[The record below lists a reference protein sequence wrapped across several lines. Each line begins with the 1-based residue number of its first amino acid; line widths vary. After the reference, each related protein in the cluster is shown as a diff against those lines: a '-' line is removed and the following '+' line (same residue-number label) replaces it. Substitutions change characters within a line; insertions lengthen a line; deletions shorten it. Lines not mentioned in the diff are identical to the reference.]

1 MAGVNRSNVAVTDTF
16 DTWRIR
22 TNEVNTTLNEATQAS
37 TANTIIFRDDSQNYS
52 ANTATLTTINVTHG
66 TTTSAVTVTSA
77 LAADGTKASIIT
89 TGGIRAELKSIFAAD
104 VDVEGNL
111 GVDGNSVLGAQ
122 TTDTITFTGRVA
134 TGTHLLPIANNSSDL
149 GSSDLQFQ
157 KIFSEQNLIVATQD
171 VNANV
176 FSVTSANGAGHTAV
190 LKNDATVTGTV
201 LQVLS
206 DSSSTGT
213 RDIAKIVN
221 DNTSATGAT
230 ALHIQSDAG
239 RAVFIDANLAAGGY
253 ALEIDSEVATTNTMA
268 VDAATTT
275 ATGALFNFPSLTT
288 GSGIDVTTASSNLGT
303 AGAVVEISQ
312 TSGTMS
318 SANAAVLSVNQ
329 AGNGTYGLKI
339 NSTHA
344 TANSSLRIDSVATTE
359 NVIEVVDNSLS
370 SGDIL
375 NMSTSAAHSG
385 QMISLSSTATGDTAR
400 GEALLID
407 YRTANT
413 SANAIRV
420 TDGTADTFTVSSKG
434 DVTMAGN
441 LSVQGTTTQINTT
454 TTLARDKSIILGAQS
469 AIVTGATYTAASPPV
484 VTSSSHGLTNGQAI
498 FVVTSSA
505 TSSGTVGVPSES
517 LFTIANKTDNTFELE
532 ALAERVVLEDA
543 TVTGDAEG
551 FLILDSTDGTANA
564 GDNVIMQ
571 EDVDAS
577 GDSNRTFSF
586 VGPQTDAAVDDAGL
600 IIPGSTAAHTFKW
613 DDTDNYWKVDDS
625 FKVNSSGQFVFPKGT
640 TADRPAATVTS
651 GTLAA
656 ATPGAMRFNTS
667 SSKFEGI
674 ETGTTFQNMS
684 TESFSIAVA
693 IALG

>member
-1 MAGVNRSNVAVTDTF
+1 
-16 DTWRIR
+16 
-22 TNEVNTTLNEATQAS
+22 
-37 TANTIIFRDDSQNYS
+37 
-52 ANTATLTTINVTHG
+52 
-66 TTTSAVTVTSA
+66 
-77 LAADGTKASIIT
+77 
-89 TGGIRAELKSIFAAD
+89 
-104 VDVEGNL
+104 
-111 GVDGNSVLGAQ
+111 
-122 TTDTITFTGRVA
+122 
-134 TGTHLLPIANNSSDL
+134 
-149 GSSDLQFQ
+149 
-157 KIFSEQNLIVATQD
+157 
-171 VNANV
+171 
-176 FSVTSANGAGHTAV
+176 
-190 LKNDATVTGTV
+190 
-201 LQVLS
+201 
-206 DSSSTGT
+206 
-213 RDIAKIVN
+213 
-221 DNTSATGAT
+221 
-230 ALHIQSDAG
+230 
-239 RAVFIDANLAAGGY
+239 
-253 ALEIDSEVATTNTMA
+253 
-268 VDAATTT
+268 
-275 ATGALFNFPSLTT
+275 
-288 GSGIDVTTASSNLGT
+288 
-303 AGAVVEISQ
+303 
-312 TSGTMS
+312 MS

-441 LSVQGTTTQINTT
+441 LNVQGTTTQINTT

-498 FVVTSSA
+498 FVVSSSA
-505 TSSGTVGVPSES
+505 TSSGTIGVPSEN
-517 LFTIANKTDNTFELE
+517 LFLVANKTDNTFELE
-532 ALAERVVLEDA
+532 APAENIVLEDA
-543 TVTGDAEG
+543 TVTGDATG
-551 FLILDSTDGTANA
+551 FLLLDSTDGTANA
-564 GDNVIMQ
+564 GDNIIMQ

-577 GDSNRTFSF
+577 GDSNRTFSW
-586 VGPQTDAAVDDAGL
+586 VGPQTDAAVDDSGI
-600 IIPGSTAAHTFKW
+600 IIPGSTAVHSVKW
-613 DDTDNYWKVDDS
+613 DDTDNYWKLDDS
-625 FKVNSSGQFVFPKGT
+625 VMVDSSGQFVFPKGT

>member
-1 MAGVNRSNVAVTDTF
+1 
-16 DTWRIR
+16 
-22 TNEVNTTLNEATQAS
+22 
-37 TANTIIFRDDSQNYS
+37 
-52 ANTATLTTINVTHG
+52 
-66 TTTSAVTVTSA
+66 
-77 LAADGTKASIIT
+77 
-89 TGGIRAELKSIFAAD
+89 
-104 VDVEGNL
+104 
-111 GVDGNSVLGAQ
+111 
-122 TTDTITFTGRVA
+122 
-134 TGTHLLPIANNSSDL
+134 
-149 GSSDLQFQ
+149 
-157 KIFSEQNLIVATQD
+157 
-171 VNANV
+171 
-176 FSVTSANGAGHTAV
+176 
-190 LKNDATVTGTV
+190 
-201 LQVLS
+201 
-206 DSSSTGT
+206 
-213 RDIAKIVN
+213 
-221 DNTSATGAT
+221 
-230 ALHIQSDAG
+230 
-239 RAVFIDANLAAGGY
+239 
-253 ALEIDSEVATTNTMA
+253 
-268 VDAATTT
+268 
-275 ATGALFNFPSLTT
+275 
-288 GSGIDVTTASSNLGT
+288 
-303 AGAVVEISQ
+303 
-312 TSGTMS
+312 
-318 SANAAVLSVNQ
+318 
-329 AGNGTYGLKI
+329 
-339 NSTHA
+339 
-344 TANSSLRIDSVATTE
+344 
-359 NVIEVVDNSLS
+359 
-370 SGDIL
+370 
-375 NMSTSAAHSG
+375 MSTSAAHSG

-469 AIVTGATYTAASPPV
+469 AIVTGATYTAADPPV
-484 VTSSSHGLTNGQAI
+484 VTSASHGLTNGQAI

-640 TADRPAATVTS
+640 TADRPAATITG

-667 SSKFEGI
+667 SSKFEAI
-674 ETGTTFQNMS
+674 DTGTTFQNMS